1 MMYLLMKFRKSQTK
15 FSRNSRKISLQFQ
28 RISKM
33 ESGICMI
40 VERREIIQ
48 EKRQKF
54 YQIVLLL
61 MVGYFFWRY
70 YSQLLKAA
78 KRQASSLTLLQLV
91 RGVRSR
97 TERKSTEY

>member
-15 FSRNSRKISLQFQ
+15 LSRNSRKISLQFQ
-28 RISKM
+28 RISNM

-48 EKRQKF
+48 EKRQEIL
-54 YQIVLLL
+54 QVVLLL
-61 MVGYFFWRY
+61 MVGYFFGWS

-78 KRQASSLTLLQLV
+78 ERQAS
-91 RGVRSR
+91 
-97 TERKSTEY
+97 